1 MWDFFV
7 LIFGDF
13 FVKINRYIV
22 FKKEI
27 KKDKVFSDLMQNF
40 LSKLKAFNS
49 RHKRIVP
56 LIIPFEILAIFVV
69 SIYKNMSK
77 VTKVIALSLAV
88 ILLIVFLAKHY
99 IVADP
104 KKTEGENEDTAIA
117 SNASDDEADS
127 ETSLVLVDIAVN
139 EAAASESSFA
149 VEEVSENDTASSDS
163 SNDTAEDSSA
173 KEMPSDNNL
182 SSKDNIEKFMKE
194 YPESVGWLWFEDD
207 LISQPIMQCEDN
219 SKYSEKDYQG
229 ADSNTGAIFMDYR
242 SSADLSDS
250 NTIIYGHNMRDRS
263 MFGAF
268 KYYKENLAFLE
279 DHKYFQIITP
289 QGTKRYEIF
298 AFMDV
303 PKNSYIYDVIGQN
316 PSNMREFLDTIEY
329 KTYIDTGIE
338 PTVDEKI
345 ITLSTCTQSDDL
357 FFVMFAVEVDAN

>member
-1 MWDFFV
+1 
-7 LIFGDF
+7 
-13 FVKINRYIV
+13 
-22 FKKEI
+22 
-27 KKDKVFSDLMQNF
+27 MQNF

-56 LIIPFEILAIFVV
+56 LIIPFEILAILVV

-207 LISQPIMQCEDN
+207 LISQPIMQSEDN
-219 SKYSEKDYQG
+219 SKYSQKDYQG

-242 SSADLSDS
+242 SSADFNDS

>member
-1 MWDFFV
+1 M
-7 LIFGDF
+7 IFGDF

-163 SNDTAEDSSA
+163 SNDTAEDSSS

-338 PTVDEKI
+338 PTADEKI